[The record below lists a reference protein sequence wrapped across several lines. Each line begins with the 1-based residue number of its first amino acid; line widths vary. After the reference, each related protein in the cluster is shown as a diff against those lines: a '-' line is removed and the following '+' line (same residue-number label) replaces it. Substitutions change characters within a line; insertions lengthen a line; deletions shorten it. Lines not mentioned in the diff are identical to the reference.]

1 MSIYYN
7 NQLILTKCFSNIPP
21 GNNWILYVCDG
32 VLPNVAW

>member
-7 NQLILTKCFSNIPP
+7 NQLILTKCFSNITP

-32 VLPNVAW
+32 VLPNVA